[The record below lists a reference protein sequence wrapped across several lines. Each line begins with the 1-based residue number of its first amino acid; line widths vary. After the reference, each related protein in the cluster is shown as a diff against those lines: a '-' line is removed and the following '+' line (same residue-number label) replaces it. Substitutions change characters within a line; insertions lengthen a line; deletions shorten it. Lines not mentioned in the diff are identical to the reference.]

1 MMQNVRCIYC
11 KKEKKLNKEHAFPE
25 SLLDKRLLGT
35 KHEWIIDKHVCV
47 ECNTFLGNE
56 LDGILVNAS
65 PIGFIQHQI
74 ESELGNRNRDQH
86 TTFYNSQ
93 KFQSIHPVRLFFSD
107 PIYNDLIVLHEQIP
121 ATSTV
126 EGFFDSI
133 RALVPQIV
141 LVQHPC
147 EQTLEQTVAED
158 CRKFNNPDSGEQIV
172 TTTLQNNKEYY
183 KFGNTFIFP
192 PKTIE
197 TFKKEKQ
204 QKEFK
209 NRFLKEVKNVQK
221 SMWIICPQR
230 HKFHSTAMSFYNSVN
245 GVKTMIEQ
253 ETFIEPE
260 LFTRHTKVIMD
271 PKAFPKIGRAIA
283 KIAFHCFLFH
293 YSTFSGHEPIFNRI
307 KRFIYNGSGNPAQF
321 ISEWRNYR
329 SENIT
334 FASSDRC
341 CHGICFYVQRNNI
354 GCMID
359 LFVGLLSRPFSF
371 RINLA
376 GNTQSPNL
384 RKDREEY
391 IPFSVHPKSQR
402 KRRILQ
408 ADKIELI
415 QKPRQEEGVLWL
427 P

>member
-1 MMQNVRCIYC
+1 MKTGKCIYC
-11 KKEKKLNKEHAFPE
+11 RQKTDLNREHAFPQ
-25 SLLDKRLLGT
+25 SLLDSRLLGT
-35 KHEWIIDKHVCV
+35 KYEWIIDKHVCV
-47 ECNTFLGNE
+47 ECNTFLGDE

-74 ESELGNRNRDQH
+74 EAELGNRNREQH

-107 PIYNDLIVLHEQIP
+107 PIYNDLIVMHEQTPEKSI
-121 ATSTV
+121 V
-126 EGFFDSI
+126 EGCFDSI
-133 RALVPQIV
+133 RALSPQIV
-141 LVQHPC
+141 LVQHSC
-147 EQTLEQTVAED
+147 EQTLEQAIAED
-158 CRKFNNPDSGEQIV
+158 CQNFNDPDSGKEIK
-172 TTTLQNNKEYY
+172 TIILPSDKEYY

-197 TFKKEKQ
+197 QFKKEKQ
-204 QKEFK
+204 QKEFI
-209 NRFLKEVKNVQK
+209 NQFLKKVKNSQK
-221 SMWIICPQR
+221 SMWIICPQK
-230 HKFHSTAMSFYNSVN
+230 HKFHSTAVSLCNSVS
-245 GVKTMIEQ
+245 GEKTIIEQ
-253 ETFIEPE
+253 ETFIKPE
-260 LFTRHTKVIMD
+260 LFTRHIKVIMD
-271 PKAFPKIGRAIA
+271 PKALPKIGRAIV

-293 YSTFSGHEPIFNRI
+293 YPTFNGHESIFNRI
-307 KRFIYNGSGNPAQF
+307 KKFIYNGSGNPAQF

-334 FASSDRC
+334 VDSSDHSY
-341 CHGICFYVQRNNI
+341 HGICFYVQNNNI

-359 LFVGLLSRPFSF
+359 LFTGLLSRPFSF

-391 IPFSVHPKSQR
+391 LPFFVHPKSQR
-402 KRRILQ
+402 KKRILQ
-408 ADKIELI
+408 TDRIGLI
-415 QKPRQEEGVLWL
+415 QEPRQGEGVLWR